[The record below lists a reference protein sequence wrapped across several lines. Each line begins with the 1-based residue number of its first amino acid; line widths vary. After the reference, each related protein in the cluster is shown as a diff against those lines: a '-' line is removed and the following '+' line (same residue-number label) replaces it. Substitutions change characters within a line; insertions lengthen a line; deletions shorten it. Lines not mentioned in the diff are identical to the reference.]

1 MKDKLTAAGIA
12 FGAINSVADVLEHPA
27 LRQVPVETP
36 VGTIDVVAPPAQFVG
51 ADMSFGP
58 VPSLGQH
65 GDAIRAEFSES

>member
-1 MKDKLTAAGIA
+1 
-12 FGAINSVADVLEHPA
+12 VLEHPA

-51 ADMSFGP
+51 ADTSFGP

-65 GDAIRAEFSES
+65 SDAIRAEFSEG